1 LLQAL
6 VILGHPRPGSL
17 NHAIADAVREELASI
32 GCVVS
37 YHDLYAERFD
47 PILPAK
53 EIPKGAEVPA
63 DIRTHCE
70 QLADAEL
77 IVVVHPN
84 WWGQP
89 PALLKGWI
97 DRVVRPGVA
106 YAFREGDLGEGVPIG
121 LLKAQAAIVFNTSN
135 TPPPRELEA
144 FGDPLEALW
153 WNCVFRL
160 CGVKRFRRKTYG
172 VVVTSSAEQ
181 RESWILDARQI
192 VREEFGR
199 ASGLRS

>member
-1 LLQAL
+1 MLKAL

-17 NHAIADAVREELASI
+17 NHAMADAVREELAGLGGS
-32 GCVVS
+32 VR

-47 PILPAK
+47 PVLPAR
-53 EIPKGAEVPA
+53 EIPKDAKVPA

-70 QLADAEL
+70 QLADADL

-89 PALLKGWI
+89 PALLKGWV

-106 YAFREGDLGEGVPIG
+106 YAFREGDLGEGVPMG

-135 TPPPRELEA
+135 TPPSRELEA

-172 VVVTSSAEQ
+172 VVVTSSAEM
-181 RESWILDARQI
+181 RMSWIQDARQI
-192 VREEFGR
+192 VREQFAGCWGR
-199 ASGLRS
+199 

>member
-17 NHAIADAVREELASI
+17 NHAMADAVREELAGLGGSV
-32 GCVVS
+32 C

-47 PILPAK
+47 PVLPAQ
-53 EIPKGAEVPA
+53 EIPKDAKVPA

-70 QLADAEL
+70 QLADADL

-89 PALLKGWI
+89 PALLK
-97 DRVVRPGVA
+97 
-106 YAFREGDLGEGVPIG
+106 
-121 LLKAQAAIVFNTSN
+121 AQAAIVFNTSN
-135 TPPPRELEA
+135 TSPSRELEA
-144 FGDPLEALW
+144 FGDPLELLW

-160 CGVKRFRRKTYG
+160 CGAKRFRRKTYG
-172 VVVTSSAEQ
+172 VVVTSSAEM
-181 RESWILDARQI
+181 RRSWIQDARKI
-192 VREEFGR
+192 VREEFDR
-199 ASGLRS
+199 ASGPSP